1 MEYYSAMKNEIM
13 SLALTW
19 MNLEGIMLSDTETQ
33 RQITYYFTYMWNLKK
48 KKEQTKQYR
57 NRLTDT
63 ENKLVAAR
71 GGGDGGVK

>member
-1 MEYYSAMKNEIM
+1 M

-48 KKEQTKQYR
+48 KKNKQNNIETDSQTQR
-57 NRLTDT
+57 TNW
-63 ENKLVAAR
+63 
-71 GGGDGGVK
+71 

>member
-48 KKEQTKQYR
+48 KKNKQNNIETDSQTQR
-57 NRLTDT
+57 TNW
-63 ENKLVAAR
+63 
-71 GGGDGGVK
+71 

>member
-71 GGGDGGVK
+71 GGGGGGVK

>member
-33 RQITYYFTYMWNLKK
+33 RQITLFHLHV
-48 KKEQTKQYR
+48 ES
-57 NRLTDT
+57 
-63 ENKLVAAR
+63 
-71 GGGDGGVK
+71 

>member
-1 MEYYSAMKNEIM
+1 MDEPRGYNVIRHGNTKTNNII
-13 SLALTW
+13 SLTC
-19 MNLEGIMLSDTETQ
+19 GIL
-33 RQITYYFTYMWNLKK
+33 K